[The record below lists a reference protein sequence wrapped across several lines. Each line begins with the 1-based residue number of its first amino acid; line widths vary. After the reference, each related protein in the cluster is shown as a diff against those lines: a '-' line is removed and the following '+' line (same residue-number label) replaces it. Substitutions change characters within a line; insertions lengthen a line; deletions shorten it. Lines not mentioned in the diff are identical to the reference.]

1 MTPNQTKLRRA
12 KHFLAA
18 IDDGCNEIATL
29 FDLIEQAQ
37 SAPAEPVSR
46 EATVKESLPVQW
58 TGCPDA
64 DQALILLGRIDAP
77 DDEARIDQ
85 LEQIVM
91 RLGKALT
98 APPSPDAE
106 LVSLLR
112 DASFAIGSMLTN
124 GEWYSPEELKHRID
138 AKLASL
144 K

>member
-37 SAPAEPVSR
+37 SAPAEVAQGDDVFVVGYYCR
-46 EATVKESLPVQW
+46 DEKGLATLNWLPHEN
-58 TGCPDA
+58 
-64 DQALILLGRIDAP
+64 ALPLMTVAQHNRTVA
-77 DDEARIDQ
+77 
-85 LEQIVM
+85 
-91 RLGKALT
+91 ALT

-106 LVSLLR
+106 LVELLAKLR
-112 DASFAIGSMLTN
+112 QMVCATPQDDIDRCDVWISA
-124 GEWYSPEELKHRID
+124 KHPVIERID